1 MRSRFSLLE
10 QCPVDPLRSM
20 LICKQT
26 GEIPWMEEILHQL
39 AGGLSHYRRKFR
51 SQTSDNMD
59 RWKAEQGRGREKRRL
74 EERRSE
80 KRKSQKKE
88 DADARKGRKVAKHCV
103 FPTWARLAA
112 RSFSLQIGQLS
123 AALGHVGDY
132 LPDAVGSPQL
142 VSVGLPRA
150 LGTMLWKQARIFD

>member
-1 MRSRFSLLE
+1 MIIVVVIIQGSLEVKLPTIWTDEKQSRAE
-10 QCPVDPLRSM
+10 A
-20 LICKQT
+20 
-26 GEIPWMEEILHQL
+26 E
-39 AGGLSHYRRKFR
+39 RR
-51 SQTSDNMD
+51 
-59 RWKAEQGRGREKRRL
+59 ERL

-142 VSVGLPRA
+142 VSVGLQRA
-150 LGTMLWKQARIFD
+150 LGTML

>member
-1 MRSRFSLLE
+1 VSVSWARSCVYESGV
-10 QCPVDPLRSM
+10 CV
-20 LICKQT
+20 
-26 GEIPWMEEILHQL
+26 
-39 AGGLSHYRRKFR
+39 
-51 SQTSDNMD
+51 
-59 RWKAEQGRGREKRRL
+59 KRIV

-88 DADARKGRKVAKHCV
+88 DADARKDRKVAKHCV

-142 VSVGLPRA
+142 VCRGRWAPCYENKHASLISWGYDGLNYCDA
-150 LGTMLWKQARIFD
+150 